1 MSRWNSSRVIALTG
15 AGMVAGLSTTVQAAA
30 LMLACEGTATLETTD
45 AKPEPIS
52 MGIVVDF
59 TAPTVTGFT
68 YPGSNVP
75 VAVTGYDEVQIV
87 FGGSSKTWSVG
98 GVIDR
103 VTGKAEATSTV
114 SNPQTGSITWSTTY
128 VLKCEP
134 SQRMF

>member
-59 TAPTVTGFT
+59 TARTVTGFT
-68 YPGSNVP
+68 YPLQCSGRRN
-75 VAVTGYDEVQIV
+75 
-87 FGGSSKTWSVG
+87 
-98 GVIDR
+98 R
-103 VTGKAEATSTV
+103 V
-114 SNPQTGSITWSTTY
+114 
-128 VLKCEP
+128 
-134 SQRMF
+134 